1 RSESRG
7 SAATRRSPSTGKTL
21 RRRARV
27 RQCLALSLTGPIARQ
42 ATPPGLIREDLIA
55 AERPASAARGVALG
69 RLFDALPQ
77 LPGQRGLEG
86 RRVRRERGSG
96 APEGHGPFDRRLEV
110 TGRHDIGATFRV
122 YFRTEMPERP

>member
-1 RSESRG
+1 MRRLFSPQGHPTKVQYPVRNATGLLRG
-7 SAATRRSPSTGKTL
+7 SRLRNCETVDTGRHCKEN
-21 RRRARV
+21 R
-27 RQCLALSLTGPIARQ
+27 RQ

-86 RRVRRERGSG
+86 RRARRERGSG
-96 APEGHGPFDRRLEV
+96 APEGHGRIKRL
-110 TGRHDIGATFRV
+110 DS
-122 YFRTEMPERP
+122 ERWPVRSSTRSYL